1 MMNTKLLAVVTPP
14 YINQKLS
21 IETTD
26 YIVQIVEI
34 NVLEFIN
41 ASCCGFPYKILSN
54 KFLDLDK
61 AFNFYF
67 MGTGESFLNCYEFQ
81 TLFICYIHL
90 ITRFS
95 GVQVQLSWL
104 KGKIFTWKS
113 TSITNMLIHFWIFSM
128 N

>member
-14 YINQKLS
+14 YIYQKLS
-21 IETTD
+21 TETTD

-67 MGTGESFLNCYEFQ
+67 MGNGESFFKLLRVSN
-81 TLFICYIHL
+81 IIH
-90 ITRFS
+90 
-95 GVQVQLSWL
+95 
-104 KGKIFTWKS
+104 
-113 TSITNMLIHFWIFSM
+113 MLYTFDNTFFLVFRY